1 MGNESALPWYI
12 FILPPF
18 YPSSINFHFH
28 SLVEDEV
35 HTLKSKVERFESLEK
50 MFLELLKMCEQFE
63 TRVTTLENQL
73 KQVAIIVIIII
84 IIVVIIIIKLYQAGE
99 GDKCHFPQGDLKET
113 RGLRSNDEEESRNNH

>member
-1 MGNESALPWYI
+1 M
-12 FILPPF
+12 
-18 YPSSINFHFH
+18 
-28 SLVEDEV
+28 
-35 HTLKSKVERFESLEK
+35 ERFESLEK

-84 IIVVIIIIKLYQAGE
+84 IVVIIIIIKLYQAGE

-113 RGLRSNDEEESRNNH
+113 RGLRSNDEGESRNNH

>member
-1 MGNESALPWYI
+1 M
-12 FILPPF
+12 
-18 YPSSINFHFH
+18 
-28 SLVEDEV
+28 

-63 TRVTTLENQL
+63 TRVTSLENQL
-73 KQVAIIVIIII
+73 KQVAIIVIII

>member
-1 MGNESALPWYI
+1 MGNEGALLWYV

-35 HTLKSKVERFESLEK
+35 QTLKSKVERFESLEK

-84 IIVVIIIIKLYQAGE
+84 IVLIIIIKLYQAGE

>member
-1 MGNESALPWYI
+1 
-12 FILPPF
+12 
-18 YPSSINFHFH
+18 
-28 SLVEDEV
+28 
-35 HTLKSKVERFESLEK
+35 
-50 MFLELLKMCEQFE
+50 MCEQFE

-73 KQVAIIVIIII
+73 KQVAIIVIII